1 MPMTQTR
8 LLIVDDHVV
17 IRKGL
22 ESMLGAESS
31 ICVVGEA
38 EDGEEAIRKAKSL
51 KPDVILMDLVM
62 PGTDGVTAIAEIKRC
77 VPDAKII
84 VLTSFED
91 DVRIDAAMG
100 AGADGYLLKD
110 VGRHALAQAIRTVR
124 QGDLPLAPHVA
135 RRLVRSTVKSR
146 NATGHN
152 PLTKREEE
160 VLRMVAR
167 GLTNRAVAEALNI
180 GEGTVKVHMANILHK
195 LNVSSRT
202 GAVVLAIQT
211 GLVPPKEGS

>member
-1 MPMTQTR
+1 MSQTR

-17 IRKGL
+17 IRKGI
-22 ESMLGAESS
+22 ETVLGSEPS

-38 EDGEEAIRKAKSL
+38 EDGEEAIWKAKSL

-62 PGTDGVTAIAEIKRC
+62 PGLGGVAAIAEIKRC
-77 VPDAKII
+77 LPDVKII

-91 DVRIDAAMG
+91 DTKIDAAME

-110 VGRHALAQAIRTVR
+110 VGRHALAQAVRTVR

-135 RRLVRSTVKSR
+135 RHLIRTVVKSKS
-146 NATGHN
+146 APGHS

-160 VLRMVAR
+160 VLRLVAK
-167 GLTNRAVAEALNI
+167 GMGNRAVAEALNI

-202 GAVVLAIQT
+202 EAAVLALQN
-211 GLVPPKEGS
+211 GLVLPKAKS

>member
-1 MPMTQTR
+1 MTQTR

-17 IRKGL
+17 VRKGIQSVL
-22 ESMLGAESS
+22 SAEPS
-31 ICVVGEA
+31 ISVVGEA

-62 PGTDGVTAIAEIKRC
+62 PGVDGVAAIAEIKRC
-77 VPDAKII
+77 IPDVKII

-91 DVRIDAAMG
+91 DVKIDAAMG

-135 RRLVRSTVKSR
+135 RHRVRTAVKSKK
-146 NATGHN
+146 ATGHS

-160 VLRMVAR
+160 VLRLVAR
-167 GLTNRAVAEALNI
+167 GLGNRAVAEALNI

-202 GAVVLAIQT
+202 EAAVLALQT
-211 GLVPPKEGS
+211 GLVPPKEKG

>member
-1 MPMTQTR
+1 VTQTR
-8 LLIVDDHVV
+8 LLIVDDYVV
-17 IRKGL
+17 VRKGIETVL
-22 ESMLGAESS
+22 SAEPS
-31 ICVVGEA
+31 INVVGEA

-62 PGTDGVTAIAEIKRC
+62 PCVDGAAAIAEIKRC
-77 VPDAKII
+77 LPDVKII

-91 DVRIDAAMG
+91 DAKIDAAME

-110 VGRHALAQAIRTVR
+110 VGRHALMQAIRTVQ

-135 RRLVRSTVKSR
+135 RHLVRTVAKSR
-146 NATGHN
+146 DTPGRK

-160 VLRMVAR
+160 VLQLVAK
-167 GLTNRAVAEALNI
+167 GLGNRAVAEALNI

-195 LNVSSRT
+195 LNASSRT
-202 GAVVLAIQT
+202 EAAVRALQT
-211 GLVPPKEGS
+211 GLVLPEEKP

>member
-1 MPMTQTR
+1 VTQTR

-17 IRKGL
+17 VRKGIETVL
-22 ESMLGAESS
+22 SS
-31 ICVVGEA
+31 EPSISVVGEA
-38 EDGEEAIRKAKSL
+38 EDGEEAIWKAKSL

-62 PGTDGVTAIAEIKRC
+62 PYMDGVAAIAEIKRC
-77 VPDAKII
+77 IPHVKII

-91 DVRIDAAMG
+91 NAKIDAAME

-110 VGRHALAQAIRTVR
+110 VGRHGLMQAIRTVQ

-135 RRLVRSTVKSR
+135 RHLVRTVAKSR
-146 NATGHN
+146 DAPGRK

-160 VLRMVAR
+160 VLQLVAR
-167 GLTNRAVAEALNI
+167 GLGNRAVAEALNI

-202 GAVVLAIQT
+202 EAAVRALQT
-211 GLVPPKEGS
+211 GLVLPEKKT